1 MIVICNNY
9 VLRIVDDSFIDKR
22 IGFSRYDTKVSPIQK
37 YGLHLFLQ
45 KGGAKAINP
54 LMS

>member
-1 MIVICNNY
+1 MN
-9 VLRIVDDSFIDKR
+9 KR
-22 IGFSRYDTKVSPIQK
+22 IGFSIYDTKVALVQK

>member
-1 MIVICNNY
+1 MH
-9 VLRIVDDSFIDKR
+9 KR
-22 IGFSRYDTKVSPIQK
+22 IRFSIYDTKVALVQK

>member
-1 MIVICNNY
+1 M
-9 VLRIVDDSFIDKR
+9 DKKTEFN
-22 IGFSRYDTKVSPIQK
+22 IYDTKVALVQK